1 MCLRRYTDNG
11 LIVSTISRAIVTVT
25 DIIALMVA
33 LKKAVGT
40 VREASRYR
48 VRVPLS
54 DVLIR
59 DGEPYFIL

>member
-1 MCLRRYTDNG
+1 
-11 LIVSTISRAIVTVT
+11 
-25 DIIALMVA
+25 MVA

-59 DGEPYFIL
+59 DGEPYFILREVDRNEGLLLNR